1 VLVGTGDVDPDV
13 GAPDVA
19 GPDPAGLDA
28 AGPDGGALLVGTVV
42 GS

>member
-19 GPDPAGLDA
+19 GLDPARHDA
-28 AGPDGGALLVGTVV
+28 AGLDGGALLVGTVV